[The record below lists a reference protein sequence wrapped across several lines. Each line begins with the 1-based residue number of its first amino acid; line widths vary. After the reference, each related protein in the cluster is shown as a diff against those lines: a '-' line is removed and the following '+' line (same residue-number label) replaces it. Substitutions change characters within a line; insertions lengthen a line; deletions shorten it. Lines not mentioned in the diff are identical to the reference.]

1 MINLPAICIANGT
14 ALLLLIVIL
23 LSSKRASR
31 HGLFDEK
38 IYYTMVTLNILQ
50 CLIESA
56 VFFVDGKM
64 AYGYRTFSIVL
75 NDILFI
81 NTIIFACLWAI
92 YVDYK
97 LFADI
102 KRIKRI
108 YLFVAIPAMLIII
121 GCLINLV
128 TPVFFLVDKYNI
140 YQRTDLFIVPYVVTY
155 FYLAYGIILIY
166 SYRKKVH
173 KYLFRPAVLFMI
185 PVILGSLLQFFF
197 YGYSLVWLGVSIG
210 MISLFITV
218 QNEAS
223 YVDMLSGLFN
233 RQYLNNVL
241 IMHSKKGDTARALAG
256 IMLDIDSFKSIND
269 EFGHVVGDDA
279 ISTAG
284 KILRTA
290 VGDKGLLCR
299 YGGDEFIILMHVK
312 SQKETMDMI
321 DAIKTQTILFNES
334 GKKPYK
340 LNFSIGYSTYEN
352 KHESI
357 DDFLNKID
365 AFMYED
371 KKRKIDEKIIPDRR
385 RNPVESSLGMK
396 NAQR

>member
-108 YLFVAIPAMLIII
+108 YPFVAIPAMLIII

-128 TPVFFLVDKYNI
+128 TPVFFMVDKYNI

-155 FYLAYGIILIY
+155 FYLAYGVILIY
-166 SYRKKVH
+166 SYRKRYINICFVL
-173 KYLFRPAVLFMI
+173 LFCL
-185 PVILGSLLQFFF
+185 
-197 YGYSLVWLGVSIG
+197 
-210 MISLFITV
+210 
-218 QNEAS
+218 
-223 YVDMLSGLFN
+223 
-233 RQYLNNVL
+233 
-241 IMHSKKGDTARALAG
+241 
-256 IMLDIDSFKSIND
+256 
-269 EFGHVVGDDA
+269 
-279 ISTAG
+279 
-284 KILRTA
+284 
-290 VGDKGLLCR
+290 
-299 YGGDEFIILMHVK
+299 
-312 SQKETMDMI
+312 
-321 DAIKTQTILFNES
+321 
-334 GKKPYK
+334 
-340 LNFSIGYSTYEN
+340 
-352 KHESI
+352 
-357 DDFLNKID
+357 
-365 AFMYED
+365 
-371 KKRKIDEKIIPDRR
+371 
-385 RNPVESSLGMK
+385 
-396 NAQR
+396 